1 MKNYFIASEKSVT
14 ATVENCDTNKL
25 GGSVNISVSQ
35 NKIVWEKKKK
45 HIPVVEFLYDQNHL
59 FYIPWYTFK

>member
-1 MKNYFIASEKSVT
+1 MHFIATTKFQILGQFGLMKNYFIASEKSVT

-35 NKIVWEKKKK
+35 NKIV
-45 HIPVVEFLYDQNHL
+45 
-59 FYIPWYTFK
+59 